1 MPPTSSGESEYSEY
15 MVQSFR
21 QAVPQH
27 SGGQRG
33 KEATENCLAVLN
45 LTMKMEAVSS
55 STRKATQLTSSDRT
69 NTST

>member
-15 MVQSFR
+15 MVQSYR

-27 SGGQRG
+27 SGRERG

-45 LTMKMEAVSS
+45 LTLKMDAVCS
-55 STRKATQLTSSDRT
+55 STRTATQPTSRDRT
-69 NTST
+69 NSST